1 MRSIWRTLD
10 RRTSA
15 AVAAAC
21 LAVGLF
27 GVSYGASTIA
37 AGFPVWMPIVAA
49 VTVLAGGSELL
60 FFGIVAAGGSPLAA
74 VVAGLLLNARHLPYG
89 LAAPDV
95 FGHGWRRLLGIH
107 VLNDESVAFAT
118 APGARERKRAA
129 YWACGI
135 GVALCWPLGATLGAA
150 LGSLVPDT
158 SALGLDAVFPV
169 ILLALL
175 LPALRDRATLRPVL
189 AGAGLAVAIAPFVP
203 AGLPVLIALI
213 GLVLASR
220 PVKPSDSAAA
230 QPESVGGVGH
240 AEVDAAGATPQ
251 RVPEAGYAE
260 ADAPDATALAAPQAL
275 RSARHA
281 NVGARGVVSAV
292 DDGCVA
298 GIGAAGACVLPG
310 GWVAADSDCCPAA
323 AFSRGGAS

>member
-10 RRTSA
+10 RRTVT

-37 AGFPVWMPIVAA
+37 AGFPVWMPIVMA

-89 LAAPDV
+89 LSAPEV
-95 FGHGWRRLLGIH
+95 FGRGWKRVLGIH

-118 APGARERKRAA
+118 APGDQERKRAA

-135 GVALCWPLGATLGAA
+135 GVALSWPLGATLGAA

-169 ILLALL
+169 ILLALI

-189 AGAGLAVAIAPFVP
+189 VGAALAVAAAPFVP
-203 AGLPVLIALI
+203 AGLPVLIALL
-213 GLVLASR
+213 GLVFALR
-220 PVKPSDSAAA
+220 PPERTEAPAA
-230 QPESVGGVGH
+230 QP
-240 AEVDAAGATPQ
+240 
-251 RVPEAGYAE
+251 
-260 ADAPDATALAAPQAL
+260 
-275 RSARHA
+275 
-281 NVGARGVVSAV
+281 
-292 DDGCVA
+292 C
-298 GIGAAGACVLPG
+298 
-310 GWVAADSDCCPAA
+310 
-323 AFSRGGAS
+323 